1 MNPLRSVRARL
12 SLALLLV
19 VAGSLTLV
27 YLVVI
32 PSLQGRLVDSK
43 LQQLKVALKSLQT
56 QALAYRNDQYWYQ
69 DQSQTL
75 NARIV
80 FYEVLTDTPRTLK
93 AWQDSNGGQSSLG
106 IEADP
111 FALNASM
118 IPNSFARGPGAF
130 QEGTVTRRGTRYAEV
145 AASYADGS
153 VLLLSAPLEDALDAV
168 GVAKERLLLAGGIVL
183 ALVLV
188 VGYLAAW
195 IFARRIR
202 KLEAAAELIASGQF
216 EQPIVDRAQD
226 ELGNLARAFERM
238 RLRLAQLDRARR
250 EFIANASHE
259 LRTPI
264 FSLGGFL
271 ELLDDEDIDPATRE
285 EFLHTMREQVKRLT
299 KLASEL
305 LDLSRLDAGQMEI
318 EREPVA
324 LAATARLVADE
335 FAAVAKQTEH
345 TIAIAADESAVALAD
360 EQRVVQIVRVL
371 LENAVVHTPPGTSI
385 LVRVR
390 REATTV
396 ALAVED
402 SGPGIGAEQAEHVF
416 ERFFRGGGRQAS
428 GSGLGLAI
436 AVELAR
442 IMDGTLELDSS
453 PGRTVFTLTLPQ
465 GELPEHEPSGP
476 RLERVR
482 A

>member
-202 KLEAAAELIASGQF
+202 KL
-216 EQPIVDRAQD
+216 
-226 ELGNLARAFERM
+226 
-238 RLRLAQLDRARR
+238 
-250 EFIANASHE
+250 
-259 LRTPI
+259 
-264 FSLGGFL
+264 
-271 ELLDDEDIDPATRE
+271 
-285 EFLHTMREQVKRLT
+285 
-299 KLASEL
+299 
-305 LDLSRLDAGQMEI
+305 
-318 EREPVA
+318 
-324 LAATARLVADE
+324 
-335 FAAVAKQTEH
+335 
-345 TIAIAADESAVALAD
+345 
-360 EQRVVQIVRVL
+360 
-371 LENAVVHTPPGTSI
+371 
-385 LVRVR
+385 
-390 REATTV
+390 
-396 ALAVED
+396 
-402 SGPGIGAEQAEHVF
+402 
-416 ERFFRGGGRQAS
+416 
-428 GSGLGLAI
+428 
-436 AVELAR
+436 
-442 IMDGTLELDSS
+442 
-453 PGRTVFTLTLPQ
+453 
-465 GELPEHEPSGP
+465 
-476 RLERVR
+476 
-482 A
+482 